1 MTFLR
6 SFLSRSHASR
16 SAFVQSRRSAA
27 AALLAAAVLGCAAAP
42 AARADTWPS
51 RPIRVIVAFPAG
63 GSADI
68 VARMVTQKVGE
79 LSGYSFV
86 VENRPGAGGNLAFD
100 TVATAAPDGYTV
112 LFSTPGIAI
121 NPSLYSKVVY
131 KLSDFK
137 PIELVGEAPL
147 VLMVRNDLPIKSVDD
162 LVKASKVKPDAIRF
176 ASSGNGSSSH
186 LATEVLRSMSGMQ
199 YLHVP
204 YKGGGAIMTDLL
216 GNRVDITMLPISES
230 LPYIRDNRVR
240 ALGQTGSTRS
250 PMAPEI
256 PTIAE
261 EGVKGYSVTTW
272 YMLLGPAKLPP
283 QIVSTL
289 AAKFDEAL
297 KTPDLQKRLAN
308 AGVSIIND
316 GPGKTAA
323 FLQAESEKWAK
334 AIKASGTHID

>member
-1 MTFLR
+1 MISLR
-6 SFLSRSHASR
+6 S
-16 SAFVQSRRSAA
+16 
-27 AALLAAAVLGCAAAP
+27 LLATALLGCAMLP
-42 AARADTWPS
+42 AAHAEDYPA
-51 RPIRVIVAFPAG
+51 RPIRVLVAFPAG

-100 TVATAAPDGYTV
+100 ATATANPDGYTL

-121 NPSLYSKVVY
+121 NPSLYRKVEY

-137 PIELVGEAPL
+137 PIALVGEAPL
-147 VLMVRNDLPIKSVDD
+147 VLMVRNDLPIHSIAD
-162 LVKASKVKPDAIRF
+162 LVKAGSVKPDAIRF

-186 LATEVLRSMSGMQ
+186 LATEVLRSMSGLQ

-216 GNRVDITMLPISES
+216 GNRVDMTMLPISES
-230 LPYIRDNRVR
+230 MPYIRDNRLR
-240 ALGQTGSTRS
+240 ALGQTGSQRS
-250 PMAPEI
+250 PIAPDI

-261 EGVKGYSVTTW
+261 GGVKDYSVTTW

-289 AAKFDEAL
+289 AAKFDQAL
-297 KTPDLQKRLAN
+297 KSPDLQTRLRN
-308 AGVSIIND
+308 AGVTIINE
-316 GPGKTAA
+316 GPQQTSA
-323 FLQAESEKWAK
+323 FLDQESVKWAK

>member
-1 MTFLR
+1 MPLTLPVR
-6 SFLSRSHASR
+6 AWL
-16 SAFVQSRRSAA
+16 AA
-27 AALLAAAVLGCAAAP
+27 AALACAVPP
-42 AARADTWPS
+42 AAQADTYPS
-51 RPIRVIVAFPAG
+51 RPIRVLVAFPAG

-68 VARMVTQKVGE
+68 VTRMVTQKVGE

-100 TVATAAPDGYTV
+100 AAATAPADGYTL

-121 NPSLYSKVVY
+121 NPSLYRKVEY
-131 KLSDFK
+131 KLGDFK
-137 PIELVGEAPL
+137 PIALVGEAPL
-147 VLMVRNDLPIKSVDD
+147 VLMVRNDLPIHSIAD
-162 LVKASKVKPDAIRF
+162 LVKASSASPDAIRF

-186 LATEVLRSMSGMQ
+186 LATEVLRSMSDLR

-250 PMAPEI
+250 PIAPEI

-261 EGVKGYSVTTW
+261 GGVKGYSVTTW

-283 QIVSTL
+283 GIVSTL

-297 KTPDLQKRLAN
+297 KSPDLRQRLGN
-308 AGVSIIND
+308 AGVSIINE
-316 GPGKTAA
+316 GPDRTAA